1 MGQLIS
7 GPVTFKDTKMWQNSQ
22 FMVAASSM
30 QGWRVRM
37 EDAYACF
44 LNLPSLLNESASS
57 ASSRSNSTAYFAVF
71 DGHGG
76 TKISEYA
83 ASNLHTKIMAQP
95 AYGKISH
102 LYF

>member
-7 GPVTFKDTKMWQNSQ
+7 GPVTFKDTKLWQNSQ
-22 FMVAASSM
+22 YSVAASSM

-37 EDAYACF
+37 EDYYSCF
-44 LNLPSLLNESASS
+44 LNLSSDSPSPH
-57 ASSRSNSTAYFAVF
+57 TAYFAVF

-83 ASNLHTKIMAQP
+83 ATHLHSKIMVQP
-95 AYGKISH
+95 AYGT
-102 LYF
+102 L

>member
-7 GPVTFKDTKMWQNSQ
+7 GPVTFKDTKVWENSQ
-22 FMVAASSM
+22 FSVAASSM

-37 EDAYACF
+37 EDSYACF
-44 LNLPSLLNESASS
+44 LSLPAPETLPSSPP
-57 ASSRSNSTAYFAVF
+57 TAYFAVF

-83 ASNLHTKIMAQP
+83 ASNLHTKIMAHP
-95 AYGKISH
+95 AYGKLLH
-102 LYF
+102 WHWLCFVMQ